1 MKGINLPA
9 CRTHFANQLL
19 ARYHRFANGDHF
31 FWNDSSK
38 PSGNQR
44 FSIAMLGNHFGYVQS
59 NRKRLQTK
67 RECVR
72 SKHVILYQHIPAK
85 LRYFSS
91 TRQDRICPLKT
102 HVDAEGGSFGGLRFG
117 ECENDKKLLQTKTKN
132 IYIYID
138 CIDKLYIYSFILYLY
153 IYCSKCDAF
162 ILRILGTC
170 QSSMGIFDLVLL
182 TKNT

>member
-91 TRQDRICPLKT
+91 TRQDRICPLT
-102 HVDAEGGSFGGLRFG
+102 CPQNAEDERITLR
-117 ECENDKKLLQTKTKN
+117 TN
-132 IYIYID
+132 IYIYRYKTI
-138 CIDKLYIYSFILYLY
+138 YIYNLSIHY
-153 IYCSKCDAF
+153 IYIYMFFVFVWRSF
-162 ILRILGTC
+162 
-170 QSSMGIFDLVLL
+170 LL
-182 TKNT
+182 FSHSPKRRPPNDPPSAST